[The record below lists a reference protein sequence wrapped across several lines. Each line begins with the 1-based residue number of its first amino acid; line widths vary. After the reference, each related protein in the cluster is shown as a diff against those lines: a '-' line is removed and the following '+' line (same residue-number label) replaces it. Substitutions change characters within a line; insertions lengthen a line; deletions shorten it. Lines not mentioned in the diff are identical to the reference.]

1 MWADRQPAK
10 FLPGLGALLR
20 GEFTRWSSWRILLHT
35 AVWTL
40 LVSGTLWYVTTTDG
54 DPGWRGFD
62 LLIHIWWMVLPLG
75 SIAIAQNA
83 LIEERQAGTLSWV
96 VSKPVSRP
104 AFILSKI
111 VSDFVG
117 IVVPAVVLQ
126 AAIAWWMLPALDS
139 KSGLPIRE
147 PELARYLVVL
157 GIEMCIVILFV
168 ALTVCLGTIFR
179 SRGPVAG
186 IALAVWVLLWTSPS
200 DMLDRLS
207 ISGMVGGEVSGASF
221 KPLTEYLVFEQ
232 ALDPASG
239 VFWTLVSAAVL
250 TLGAIGSFSREQF

>member
-1 MWADRQPAK
+1 M
-10 FLPGLGALLR
+10 
-20 GEFTRWSSWRILLHT
+20 
-35 AVWTL
+35 
-40 LVSGTLWYVTTTDG
+40 
-54 DPGWRGFD
+54 
-62 LLIHIWWMVLPLG
+62 
-75 SIAIAQNA
+75 
-83 LIEERQAGTLSWV
+83 
-96 VSKPVSRP
+96 
-104 AFILSKI
+104 
-111 VSDFVG
+111 
-117 IVVPAVVLQ
+117 
-126 AAIAWWMLPALDS
+126 
-139 KSGLPIRE
+139 
-147 PELARYLVVL
+147 ARYLVVL